1 MIDFFLRN
9 KFYLLVAFILILY
22 GNTIF
27 YGYIWDDF
35 DLVILKFNDVIELS
49 IQSYHIRPI
58 MFLSYVITNYFFNS
72 SVFDHIINILL
83 FVFATKLLYDFTVKT
98 HNKLAA
104 FFIMIVWI
112 SLPWISHTIIWISQR
127 NDTLMIIF
135 SLLAIKYD
143 DEKQTL
149 KSCVF
154 LILSIFSKITSFL
167 LPIYLIYKNRSNKF
181 KVVIYSSVQIF
192 FLFIGLL
199 SYLREGTKLKHLSEL
214 TFVENIVLKFFHVF
228 EGLITQ
234 IIPFPYFFDN
244 KHAILYVIILII
256 GLIFMRYRKSMS
268 SAGNELKLLAVIF
281 SIPLA
286 INSELRIA
294 IASSYFL
301 ISLIFLYVK
310 PNYFS
315 KIFLLFFIFYNT
327 TVTHMSKKNYY
338 SGQFSIDKYVPAPE
352 NGFYNNDFYRK
363 KRKFLIEFKN
373 NVKNNYL

>member
-1 MIDFFLRN
+1 MIDFFFKN
-9 KFYLLVAFILILY
+9 KFYLLITFILLIY

-35 DLVILKFNDVIELS
+35 DLVITTPVDI
-49 IQSYHIRPI
+49 IQYTIDSYLIRPI
-58 MFLSYVITNYFFNS
+58 MFLSYFMTNYFFNS
-72 SVFDHIINILL
+72 SIFDHSVNIIL
-83 FVFATKLLYDFTVKT
+83 FIIAAKLAFDFTIKT
-98 HNKLAA
+98 HDEFTA
-104 FFIMIVWI
+104 FFIILLWI
-112 SLPWISHTIIWISQR
+112 SLPWISHPIIWISQR

-135 SLLAIKYD
+135 SLLALKS
-143 DEKQTL
+143 DENEKVL
-149 KSCVF
+149 KSCIF
-154 LILSIFSKITSFL
+154 LFLSIFSKITSFL
-167 LPIYLIYKNRSNKF
+167 LPAYLIYKNRNIKH
-181 KVVIYSSVQIF
+181 KVLIYSFVQAIF
-192 FLFIGLL
+192 ILIGALSFLKG
-199 SYLREGTKLKHLSEL
+199 GTKLKHLSEL
-214 TFVENIVLKFFHVF
+214 TFVESIVLKFFHVF

-268 SAGNELKLLAVIF
+268 STKNELKLLAVIF

-327 TVTHMSKKNYY
+327 TVTLMSKKNYY

-373 NVKNNYL
+373 TVKNNYL